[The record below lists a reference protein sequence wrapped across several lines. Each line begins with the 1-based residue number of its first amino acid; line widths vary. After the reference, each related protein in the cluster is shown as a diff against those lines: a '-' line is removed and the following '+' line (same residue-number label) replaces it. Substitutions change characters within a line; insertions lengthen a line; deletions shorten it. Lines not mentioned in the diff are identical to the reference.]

1 MADEKNQDTPEVELT
16 AEQVVPAP
24 LLQRLKNK
32 EFKSAEQA
40 QEAITEYYMGIAK
53 NKGYAIEKD
62 VQIGTHN
69 SLKKEFR
76 ERLSEIGE
84 TIDLPETAT
93 TKEWI
98 KATAEKIAAIKKLP
112 AKDQPEDVKK
122 YISDLEQTKKAL
134 EASAQKEKEY
144 IQKLQEKDTE
154 VSQKIEAVT
163 KSFFVKDA
171 MQKAFGQI
179 KSSLLPSI
187 ESDVVETLFDKQY
200 SIDVSV
206 ENGAVKG
213 YTIREKDG
221 SQAMKKPNEFFA
233 DLPDAL
239 RFIASKKG
247 LVISQPAQKETA
259 PKHNGSNPT
268 DKKVGGLKSNI
279 HVPKGV

>member
-1 MADEKNQDTPEVELT
+1 MADEKEQSPNEIELT

-53 NKGYAIEKD
+53 NKGYGIEKD
-62 VQIGTHN
+62 IQIGTHN
-69 SLKKEFR
+69 SLKKELK
-76 ERLSEIGE
+76 ERLAEIGE
-84 TIDLPETAT
+84 SLDLPETAT
-93 TKEWI
+93 TKEMI
-98 KATAEKIAAIKKLP
+98 KATTEKMAAIKKMP
-112 AKDQPEDVKK
+112 AKDQPDDVKK
-122 YISDLEQTKKAL
+122 ILADLEQTKKAL

-163 KSFFVKDA
+163 KNFFVKDA

-179 KSSLLPSI
+179 KSSLLPTI
-187 ESDVVETLFDKQY
+187 EADVVETLFDKQY
-200 SIDVSV
+200 SIDVAV

-221 SQAMKKPNEFFA
+221 SQAMKKPNEFFT

-239 RFIASKKG
+239 LFIASKKG
-247 LVISQPAQKETA
+247 LIISQPAQKETA
-259 PKHNGSNPT
+259 PKHNNSGQP

-279 HVPKGV
+279 SIPKGV

>member
-1 MADEKNQDTPEVELT
+1 MAVEDEKNANEIELT

-40 QEAITEYYMGIAK
+40 QEAVTEYYMGIAK
-53 NKGYAIEKD
+53 NKGYGIEKD
-62 VQIGTHN
+62 IQIGTHN
-69 SLKKEFR
+69 SLKKELK
-76 ERLSEIGE
+76 ERLAEIGE
-84 TIDLPETAT
+84 SLDLPETAT
-93 TKEWI
+93 TKEMI
-98 KATAEKIAAIKKLP
+98 KATAEKMAAIKKLP
-112 AKDQPEDVKK
+112 AKDQPDDVKK

-134 EASAQKEKEY
+134 EASAQKENEY

-163 KSFFVKDA
+163 KNFFVKDA

-179 KSSLLPSI
+179 KPSLLPTI

-200 SIDVSV
+200 SIDVAV

-221 SQAMKKPNEFFA
+221 SQAMKKPNEFFT

-239 RFIASKKG
+239 LFIASKKG
-247 LVISQPAQKETA
+247 LIISQPAQKEAA
-259 PKHNGSNPT
+259 PKHNNSGQPE
-268 DKKVGGLKSNI
+268 KKVGGLKSNI
-279 HVPKGV
+279 SIPKGV

>member
-1 MADEKNQDTPEVELT
+1 MADEKEQSPNEIELT

-69 SLKKEFR
+69 SIKKTIKES
-76 ERLSEIGE
+76 LSEIGE

-93 TKEWI
+93 TKDWI

-112 AKDQPEDVKK
+112 TKDQPDDVKK

-144 IQKLQEKDTE
+144 IQKLQEKETE

-163 KSFFVKDA
+163 KNFFVKDA
-171 MQKAFGQI
+171 MQKAFAQI

-200 SIDVSV
+200 SIDVAV

-221 SQAMKKPNEFFA
+221 SQAMKKPNEFFT

-239 RFIASKKG
+239 LFIASKKG
-247 LVISQPAQKETA
+247 LIISQPAQKETA
-259 PKHNGSNPT
+259 PKHNNSGQPE
-268 DKKVGGLKSNI
+268 KKVGGLKSTI
-279 HVPKGV
+279 SIPKGV